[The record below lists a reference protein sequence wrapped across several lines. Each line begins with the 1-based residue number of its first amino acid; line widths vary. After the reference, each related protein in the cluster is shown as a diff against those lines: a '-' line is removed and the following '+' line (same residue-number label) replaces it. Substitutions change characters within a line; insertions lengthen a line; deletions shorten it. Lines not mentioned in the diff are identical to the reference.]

1 MTCCVTLGM
10 AQFALAS
17 LSPQTGL
24 GCRRKPVGFGKGLL
38 GVSYGLGQ
46 GHVLVFEEVGLNKRQ
61 PLSPLGIWA
70 LRA

>member
-1 MTCCVTLGM
+1 M
-10 AQFALAS
+10 
-17 LSPQTGL
+17 
-24 GCRRKPVGFGKGLL
+24 
-38 GVSYGLGQ
+38 SYGLGQ